1 MMRDKEKKQII
12 DTLRSLPQ
20 VKDTSN
26 KDDLYQ
32 RISLN
37 LHQKKRQPK
46 RQRKLAPVLGTLMA
60 AAILLIIIPV
70 YIGNAPFENSGD
82 QSANQAAEDSAA
94 EFSTNDTAEESSS
107 QTMEAPG
114 AESKA
119 SGVQENGESYVI
131 QQSDENKTIMYGAVA
146 DRQQQYV
153 IPLAFPVSAGED
165 LSAYYNQLDA
175 YINAEDWGLSDYMFE
190 DVSFSLDEEKERVT
204 MNIPDD
210 FTIGEGATASY
221 LFEQTLTKMFTPH
234 NIREVAFESENGN
247 GVELGPIG
255 VIPEMPLYENEKE
268 SFKLHTTEQ
277 GSRSFLVPV
286 PNEEQ
291 TTIQEGL
298 EALKLSEASF
308 DVYRT
313 IPEGVDFS
321 AETEGSQLL
330 LHYTGNNGVLDNQE
344 TVTMIESI
352 LMTAKSY
359 GFETV
364 HFLQFPLE
372 QTGKYNLTEPLPV
385 PEAVNPIRHEG

>member
-1 MMRDKEKKQII
+1 MKDEEKNQII

-20 VKDTSN
+20 VKDTSD
-26 KDDLYQ
+26 KGDLYQ

-37 LHQKKRQPK
+37 LHQKKREPK
-46 RQRKLAPVLGTLMA
+46 RQKKLAPVLGSLMA

-70 YIGNAPFENSGD
+70 YIGTAPFENSGD

-107 QTMEAPG
+107 QTMEAPE
-114 AESKA
+114 AESNA
-119 SGVQENGESYVI
+119 GMPETYESYVI
-131 QQSDENKTIMYGAVA
+131 QQSGENETIIYGAVA

-153 IPLAFPVSAGED
+153 IPLAFPVSGEEG
-165 LSAYYNQLDA
+165 LSASYNQLDS
-175 YINAEDWGLSDYMFE
+175 YINTEAWGLSDYMFE
-190 DVSFSLDEEKERVT
+190 DVSFSLDEERVT
-204 MNIPDD
+204 MNLPDN

-234 NIREVAFESENGN
+234 NIYEVAFESENGN

-255 VIPEMPLYENEKE
+255 VIEEMPLYEKEKE

-277 GSRSFLVPV
+277 GNRSFLVPV
-286 PNEEQ
+286 PNDGQ

-298 EALKLSEASF
+298 KALKISEASF

-313 IPEGVDFS
+313 IPEGVEFS
-321 AETEGSQLL
+321 AETEDSQLL
-330 LHYTGNNGVLDNQE
+330 LHYTGNNEVANDQE

-359 GFETV
+359 GFKTV
-364 HFLQFPLE
+364 RFLQLPLE
-372 QTGKYNLTEPLPV
+372 QAGAYNLTEPLPV
-385 PEAVNPIRHEG
+385 PEAVNPVRQEG